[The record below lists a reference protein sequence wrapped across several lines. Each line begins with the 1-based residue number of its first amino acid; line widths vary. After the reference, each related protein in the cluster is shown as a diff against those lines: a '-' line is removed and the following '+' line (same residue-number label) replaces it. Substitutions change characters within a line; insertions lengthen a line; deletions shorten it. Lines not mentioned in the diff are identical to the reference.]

1 VSIVPVSVGPEI
13 TDDNSIIHL
22 GKDDVF
28 SHYHMRKK
36 IEKSFPHARN
46 AYWMASEV
54 GPSDLRHDGLAEQA
68 DELLETIG
76 RQTQDE
82 AANLRKPIL
91 FVCWGTR
98 GGVLL
103 KTVY

>member
-1 VSIVPVSVGPEI
+1 VRILPVSVEPEI

-28 SHYHMRKK
+28 SHYHIRKK
-36 IEKSFPHARN
+36 IEENFPHARN

-54 GPSDLRHDGLAEQA
+54 GPSDLRHDGLAVQA

-82 AANLRKPIL
+82 AANRRKSTL